1 MAVAIEHSSAP
12 DQKVHITFS
21 ILGDPVPEKLQIEIT
36 DLGVGFVPEEVEE
49 PRIEE
54 KLKANRKR
62 GWGLK
67 IIEGLMDEVEVE
79 TGSHGTTVRMT
90 KSRQPENAS

>member
-1 MAVAIEHSSAP
+1 MLLDRVGVDAARRFAMRLGFEP
-12 DQKVHITFS
+12 DQ
-21 ILGDPVPEKLQIEIT
+21 L
-36 DLGVGFVPEEVEE
+36 EE

-67 IIEGLMDEVEVE
+67 IIEGLMDEVEVK
-79 TGSHGTTVRMT
+79 TSSRGTTVRMT
-90 KSRQPENAS
+90 KSRQPEKAS